1 MANHG
6 ASDALIIS
14 LTGHLDVY
22 RAPEVR
28 RTLSAASRRPRLIV
42 DLSQVASISAAILT
56 EFVRCYKQRLAA
68 GLEPARLVVRT
79 QIVRKVL
86 EVTELASVWQIYP
99 SIEAASMP

>member
-1 MANHG
+1 MPKHG
-6 ASDALIIS
+6 VGDAVIVA

-28 RTLSAASRRPRLIV
+28 RALSAASRVRRLII
-42 DLSQVASISAAILT
+42 DLSLVPSISAAILT

-79 QIVRKVL
+79 HIVRKVL
-86 EVTELASVWQIYP
+86 EVTELSSVWQIYP
-99 SIEAASMP
+99 SLEAASMP